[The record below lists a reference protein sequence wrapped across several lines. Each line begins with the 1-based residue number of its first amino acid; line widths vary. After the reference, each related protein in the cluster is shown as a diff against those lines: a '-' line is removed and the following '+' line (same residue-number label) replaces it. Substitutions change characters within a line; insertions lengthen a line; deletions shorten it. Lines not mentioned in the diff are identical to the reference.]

1 MTCITLPAYRG
12 RRRCRHQFSPISGY
26 PEPHYDH
33 FVQILTT
40 APPATS
46 AERPTPTDHA
56 MTTTETITPKTP
68 DSDAAVDTALDVR
81 SVAELIT
88 QILHGLHRVNG
99 HFVHTNATLGAGGI
113 ITVKATRVYCGGED
127 ATVNIQPVG

>member
-1 MTCITLPAYRG
+1 
-12 RRRCRHQFSPISGY
+12 
-26 PEPHYDH
+26 
-33 FVQILTT
+33 
-40 APPATS
+40 
-46 AERPTPTDHA
+46 

-99 HFVHTNATLGAGGI
+99 CFVHTNATLGTDGI
-113 ITVKATRVYCGGED
+113 ITVEATRVYFAGED
-127 ATVNIQPVG
+127 ATVHLVLYPTATGAPPR